1 MLCLSFLNVASA
13 DVVRKRLVFKSQ
25 RALRPLIITLNSRAD
40 YDSLSITEEFL
51 RQVNLKE
58 NYSFN

>member
-25 RALRPLIITLNSRAD
+25 RALRPLIITLSARAD